1 LILGF
6 LWVSG
11 GWNFVDSTSNY
22 SDDNGH
28 DTHVMGINNDKG
40 VVGIAPS
47 VQVYTLK
54 VTNSN
59 GNYIMLNCS

>member
-1 LILGF
+1 
-6 LWVSG
+6 
-11 GWNFVDSTSNY
+11 
-22 SDDNGH
+22 
-28 DTHVMGINNDKG
+28 MGINNDKG

-59 GNYIMLNCS
+59 GITSCSTVAKAVDWAITNKFKY